1 MDSSSQMS
9 KLGYNDN
16 LSTKAKIE
24 DIRASIL
31 RNVKKFYT
39 LKWIKLIFLII
50 FAISLVFTIIFFSLY
65 VKMNNDLKSTSN
77 LNMQL
82 NINSLELS
90 KLISALISIASLKKL
105 VLRNESDLFNSYLAN
120 KTEYYTTLKYVVING
135 IIGIENEF
143 DTIVSYIS
151 DYYPD
156 SKLNNTNTASI
167 WDTIYL
173 NLPTNNPDYKES
185 NHSFINGYSQIL
197 MHANSIIKN
206 PFFNNYNNMNY
217 TPGFIATTV
226 YSYNIMIANSLRDV
240 LPELLKLINVVPE
253 VFKVYNDNSL
263 ANIAVLISVFFGVM
277 ILLIAAFSVFVS
289 LTNNNMQRCL
299 SFLTRIGIED
309 IKSVFEKIENFNNNT
324 LKPFKLN
331 NRFDEISSKL
341 LIINK
346 DIKEKKQK
354 DKKVSRVNSSQNHT
368 NLSALKNSYY
378 NIMLLI
384 LIPCITIIPTYFVLQ
399 QNTENTTTMIQIES
413 FLFSKLFFMHYNLLK
428 TLCTINT
435 CSDTPPDIFYK
446 ITEQEELKIIRELT
460 MFNRL
465 YDFYNNKYLV
475 DPCMIIADKPP
486 SPIVIDYD
494 VCIVDKVIIKANN
507 TVSLSRM
514 INDNLNK
521 LIIYKDLQSQSSYYV
536 NNTLFTDTLFGTEEF
551 KETEYIFYK
560 FIQYYHNKIR
570 IIINTSFDEFLL
582 NNQTLVVIYMMGF
595 LIMIM
600 FLTIYISFRYTKN
613 LINLLS
619 VSRFIYMIVPTSVIS
634 NTEELLTWIE
644 KNNFIGA

>member
-1 MDSSSQMS
+1 
-9 KLGYNDN
+9 
-16 LSTKAKIE
+16 
-24 DIRASIL
+24 
-31 RNVKKFYT
+31 
-39 LKWIKLIFLII
+39 
-50 FAISLVFTIIFFSLY
+50 
-65 VKMNNDLKSTSN
+65 
-77 LNMQL
+77 
-82 NINSLELS
+82 
-90 KLISALISIASLKKL
+90 
-105 VLRNESDLFNSYLAN
+105 
-120 KTEYYTTLKYVVING
+120 
-135 IIGIENEF
+135 
-143 DTIVSYIS
+143 
-151 DYYPD
+151 
-156 SKLNNTNTASI
+156 
-167 WDTIYL
+167 
-173 NLPTNNPDYKES
+173 
-185 NHSFINGYSQIL
+185 
-197 MHANSIIKN
+197 
-206 PFFNNYNNMNY
+206 
-217 TPGFIATTV
+217 
-226 YSYNIMIANSLRDV
+226 
-240 LPELLKLINVVPE
+240 
-253 VFKVYNDNSL
+253 
-263 ANIAVLISVFFGVM
+263 
-277 ILLIAAFSVFVS
+277 
-289 LTNNNMQRCL
+289 MQRCL

>member
-413 FLFSKLFFMHYNLLK
+413 
-428 TLCTINT
+428 C
-435 CSDTPPDIFYK
+435 
-446 ITEQEELKIIRELT
+446 
-460 MFNRL
+460 
-465 YDFYNNKYLV
+465 
-475 DPCMIIADKPP
+475 
-486 SPIVIDYD
+486 
-494 VCIVDKVIIKANN
+494 
-507 TVSLSRM
+507 
-514 INDNLNK
+514 
-521 LIIYKDLQSQSSYYV
+521 
-536 NNTLFTDTLFGTEEF
+536 
-551 KETEYIFYK
+551 
-560 FIQYYHNKIR
+560 
-570 IIINTSFDEFLL
+570 
-582 NNQTLVVIYMMGF
+582 
-595 LIMIM
+595 
-600 FLTIYISFRYTKN
+600 
-613 LINLLS
+613 
-619 VSRFIYMIVPTSVIS
+619 
-634 NTEELLTWIE
+634 
-644 KNNFIGA
+644 